1 MQVADAKELDR
12 IVKEINECIMQ
23 GAQRFLRIGQLLKK
37 VKDEEL
43 WQLSEAISF
52 SDFAEKAVHLKKSQA
67 YAAISVYEKWGK
79 IINSDPQLS
88 CVDPSRLVRLLPYA
102 NNDDQAE
109 ELIHF
114 AVQND
119 AKDFEETIRS
129 LKGTQLQNNCDHDG
143 VLEDYSK
150 CLKCGKFLRVA
161 NGK

>member
-67 YAAISVYEKWGK
+67 YAAISVYEKWGRSS
-79 IINSDPQLS
+79 IPIRVEL
-88 CVDPSRLVRLLPYA
+88 VDPSRLVRLP
-102 NNDDQAE
+102 QQTMTIAE
-109 ELIHF
+109 ELILCST
-114 AVQND
+114 
-119 AKDFEETIRS
+119 K
-129 LKGTQLQNNCDHDG
+129 
-143 VLEDYSK
+143 
-150 CLKCGKFLRVA
+150 
-161 NGK
+161 

>member
-67 YAAISVYEKWGK
+67 YAAISVHHATPPKPNIPKSQTISPPRLHQHITHQHTIGE
-79 IINSDPQLS
+79 NSREYSPKTGENHQKKLDKYFFTSQTTTNNIYK
-88 CVDPSRLVRLLPYA
+88 DATKDRA
-102 NNDDQAE
+102 NYGSTGN
-109 ELIHF
+109 
-114 AVQND
+114 
-119 AKDFEETIRS
+119 
-129 LKGTQLQNNCDHDG
+129 
-143 VLEDYSK
+143 
-150 CLKCGKFLRVA
+150 
-161 NGK
+161 